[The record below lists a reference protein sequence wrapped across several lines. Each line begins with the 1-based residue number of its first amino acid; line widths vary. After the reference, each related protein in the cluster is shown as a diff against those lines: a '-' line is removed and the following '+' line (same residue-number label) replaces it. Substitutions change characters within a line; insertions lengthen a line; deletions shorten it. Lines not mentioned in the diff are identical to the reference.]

1 MAIGNISAGDTSSIA
16 KINEAIDRVNV
27 FEDSKV
33 DNSIPTGR
41 VLGRSTAG
49 TGAVSAL
56 TVTGGLEAA
65 SSTLRIADN
74 GVTTAKVASKAI
86 TNNELADAATQTFK
100 GRLAAGSGPVS
111 DLTVSQMKT
120 ALGIS
125 ALEAGLSDEVSA
137 RTNAVN
143 AEATTRANADAAE
156 SQARINGDTAETQA
170 RAIAVNNLQ
179 GQINLR
185 ATKSDL
191 AEEAGA
197 RQAGDEAEATMRVAA
212 DELRPTFSKVSGAIR
227 PGEAPS
233 FFTAEVDGE
242 PDTLEPLSSADVAA
256 STDGKVAKIDGAG
269 VVAPVAVW
277 RIEPGHLYRVRFV
290 LRRAVDTD
298 DPANDAIRLGVRWLK
313 SDKSGSATAALAN
326 LLDVTVADGRV
337 EYVFTLATVSGD
349 DVDAVSP
356 PDGVYFR
363 PFVRAFGSGE
373 TYVEVIQV
381 VDATDAVVWS
391 PDVELLMREIASLT
405 AQVISLND
413 RVSSLEA

>member
-143 AEATTRANADAAE
+143 AEATTRANAINAEATTRANADAAE

-233 FFTAEVDGE
+233 FFAAEVDGE

-269 VVAPVAVW
+269 VIAPVAVW

-290 LRRAVDTD
+290 VRRAIDTE
-298 DPANDAIRLGVRWLK
+298 DPANDAVRLGVRWLK
-313 SDKSGSATAALAN
+313 
-326 LLDVTVADGRV
+326 
-337 EYVFTLATVSGD
+337 
-349 DVDAVSP
+349 P
-356 PDGVYFR
+356 
-363 PFVRAFGSGE
+363 VRRR
-373 TYVEVIQV
+373 
-381 VDATDAVVWS
+381 WS
-391 PDVELLMREIASLT
+391 
-405 AQVISLND
+405 
-413 RVSSLEA
+413 